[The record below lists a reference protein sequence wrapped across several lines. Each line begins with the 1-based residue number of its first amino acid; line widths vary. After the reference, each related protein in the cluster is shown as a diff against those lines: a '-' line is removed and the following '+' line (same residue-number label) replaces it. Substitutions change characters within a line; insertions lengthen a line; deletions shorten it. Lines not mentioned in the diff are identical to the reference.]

1 MSFATCSIS
10 SINELSDE
18 CEGRR
23 SNEKVEGGDE
33 YESKPMVSL
42 PETSTAYK
50 TDQWLFYVHSTAK
63 QDEQNILTLKLV
75 LVFEMQ
81 GFI

>member
-50 TDQWLFYVHSTAK
+50 TDQ
-63 QDEQNILTLKLV
+63 
-75 LVFEMQ
+75 
-81 GFI
+81 